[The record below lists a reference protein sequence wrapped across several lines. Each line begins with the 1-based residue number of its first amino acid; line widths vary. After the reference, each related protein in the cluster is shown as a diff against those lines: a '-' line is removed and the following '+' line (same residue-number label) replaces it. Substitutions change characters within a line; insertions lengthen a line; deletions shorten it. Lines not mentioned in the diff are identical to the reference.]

1 MNLTEL
7 GLTACCTGA
16 AVARVG
22 APEGPTAA
30 VERVA
35 GRMLRGQAEAVLEG
49 TDVGPED
56 RVCSIC

>member
-1 MNLTEL
+1 MNLTER

-22 APEGPTAA
+22 APEGPTVD

-35 GRMLRGQAEAVLEG
+35 GRMLREQAEAVV
-49 TDVGPED
+49 DVIDIGPED